1 MKNMLMILV
10 LAVSMVPC
18 MTWAGGED
26 ELAMG
31 RQCMALQDLNG
42 AERHFRAA
50 MREGNL
56 MAHTLCAAVLQM
68 KGSPSDLREAAR
80 VLRSAMRLP
89 DADKQMLSRLIQML
103 ESSASMQNN
112 MDSFMQQNR
121 SSYPQ
126 PRPVYHNWQNCTI
139 HGRYDAA
146 LTFRCPGCS
155 APKYLGY

>member
-1 MKNMLMILV
+1 MKNMLMIWV

-26 ELAMG
+26 EIAMG
-31 RQCMALQDLNG
+31 RQCLAVQNLSG

-56 MAHTLCAAVLQM
+56 MAHMLCAAVLQM

-80 VLRSAMRLP
+80 VLRAAMRLP
-89 DADKQMLSRLIQML
+89 DADVQALSRTIQMI
-103 ESSASMQNN
+103 EASANMQNT
-112 MDSFMQQNR
+112 MDAFVQQNR

-126 PRPVYHNWQNCTI
+126 PRPVYHNWQNCPI
-139 HGRYDAA
+139 HGQYDAA